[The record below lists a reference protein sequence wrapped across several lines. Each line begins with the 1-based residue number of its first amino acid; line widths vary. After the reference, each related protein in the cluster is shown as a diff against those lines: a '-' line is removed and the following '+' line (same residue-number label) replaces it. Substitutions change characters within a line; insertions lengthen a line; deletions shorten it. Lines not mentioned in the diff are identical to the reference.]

1 MKRHSRSKTREMD
14 RIRSL
19 DRGRDADYRSRSRSR
34 GRSKHF
40 THDLVIVSL
49 CDDGNKCFIV
59 QQLFWYCIKKWETNV
74 HQIALI
80 AFWFNLFFKLN
91 AIKQVKCASYQ
102 RNKWIVVSLFAKMK
116 KQCGADNVVISQ
128 EICTPSSLLRHS
140 VLCEYLI
147 CFTSGK
153 V

>member
-1 MKRHSRSKTREMD
+1 MIRSSNVRWLTYREDAKYWEVWDKKEEFMKRHSRSKTREMD

-59 QQLFWYCIKKWETNV
+59 QQLFWYCIKK
-74 HQIALI
+74 
-80 AFWFNLFFKLN
+80 
-91 AIKQVKCASYQ
+91 
-102 RNKWIVVSLFAKMK
+102 
-116 KQCGADNVVISQ
+116 
-128 EICTPSSLLRHS
+128 
-140 VLCEYLI
+140 
-147 CFTSGK
+147 
-153 V
+153 